1 MFCLKASR
9 DSPSIAPQMSAP
21 PSKKSGPP
29 TRIGVAGTGF
39 IAQGLVGL
47 LRHTPDLALSRVL
60 TRRSPSEVDAIDRDL
75 LTNSLH
81 EMVDQCDLVV
91 ECSGDVAHGADVVNA
106 AFEAGKPV
114 VTMAS
119 EFHVTVGSYFVE
131 RGVLSEAEGDQP
143 GSLAALH
150 EEVVEMG
157 FEPVVYGNFKG
168 FLNHDPTRDEME
180 HWSRRNGISM
190 AQVTSFT
197 DGTKIQ
203 IEQALVANS
212 FGAGIAQRG
221 MVGVQDEPLDVAA
234 GILARRAKALGTP
247 ISDYLL
253 NRAMPPGVFV
263 VAEHPFERP
272 EVLRYLKLGDGPFY
286 TLVRPYHLCHL
297 EVPRTIRRIVAGRPP
312 LLNNSAMPTVNVAAV
327 AKRDLRPGT
336 RLAGAIGGFDLRGEA
351 VSFAEEPHAVPIGLL
366 KDARLATRV
375 ERGQTLA
382 WSDVEI
388 PESLALSAARHIH
401 EQILA
406 RLDMVPIARA

>member
-1 MFCLKASR
+1 M
-9 DSPSIAPQMSAP
+9 IAQ
-21 PSKKSGPP
+21 PSKKSFPP
-29 TRIGVAGTGF
+29 PRIGVAGTGF

-47 LRHTPDLALSRVL
+47 LQHTPDLALSRVL
-60 TRRSPSEVDAIDRDL
+60 TRRNASEVGVIGRDL
-75 LTNSLH
+75 LTNSLL
-81 EMVDQCDLVV
+81 EMVEQCDLVV
-91 ECSGDVAHGADVVNA
+91 ECSGDVVHGADVVNA

-150 EEVVEMG
+150 EEAVEMG
-157 FEPVVYGNFKG
+157 FDPVVYGNFKG

-221 MVGVQDEPLDVAA
+221 MMGVQDEPLDIAA
-234 GILARRAKALGTP
+234 GILARRAKAMGAP

-253 NRAMPPGVFV
+253 NRAMPPGVFI

-297 EVPRTIRRIVAGRPP
+297 EVPRTIRRILAGRPP

-327 AKRDLRPGT
+327 AKRDLRAGA
-336 RLAGAIGGFDLRGEA
+336 RLAAPIGSFDVRGEA

-366 KDARLATRV
+366 KDARIVNRV
-375 ERGQTLA
+375 ERGQTLR

-406 RLDMVPIARA
+406 RLDVVPIARA

>member
-1 MFCLKASR
+1 
-9 DSPSIAPQMSAP
+9 MSAHLP
-21 PSKKSGPP
+21 KNSGPL

-39 IAQGLVGL
+39 IAMGLVGL
-47 LRHTPDLALSRVL
+47 LQHTTDLAVSRVV
-60 TRRSPSEVDAIDRDL
+60 TRRRTSEVGKIGQSL
-75 LTNSLH
+75 LTNSIP
-81 EMVDQCDLVV
+81 EMVEQSDLVV
-91 ECSGDVAHGADVVNA
+91 ECSGDVVHAADVVNA

-150 EEVVEMG
+150 EEAVEMG
-157 FEPVVYGNFKG
+157 FEPLVYGNFKG
-168 FLNHDPTRDEME
+168 FLNHFPTRDEME
-180 HWSRRNGISM
+180 HWSRRNGISL

-212 FGAGIAQRG
+212 YGAGIAQRG
-221 MVGVQDEPLDVAA
+221 MMGVQDEPLDVAS
-234 GILARRAKALGTP
+234 GILARRAKVAGTP

-253 NRAMPPGVFV
+253 NRTMPPGVFI

-272 EVLRYLKLGDGPFY
+272 EVLRYLKLGEGPFY

-297 EVPRTIRRIVAGRPP
+297 EVPRTIRRILAGRPP

-327 AKRDLRPGT
+327 AKHDLRAGT
-336 RLAGAIGGFDLRGEA
+336 RLAGAIGSFDLRGEA
-351 VSFAEEPHAVPIGLL
+351 VSFAEEPNAVPIGLL
-366 KDARLATRV
+366 KNARIVSRV
-375 ERGQTLA
+375 ERGQTLR

-401 EQILA
+401 RQILA
-406 RLDMVPIARA
+406 RLDVVPIAHA